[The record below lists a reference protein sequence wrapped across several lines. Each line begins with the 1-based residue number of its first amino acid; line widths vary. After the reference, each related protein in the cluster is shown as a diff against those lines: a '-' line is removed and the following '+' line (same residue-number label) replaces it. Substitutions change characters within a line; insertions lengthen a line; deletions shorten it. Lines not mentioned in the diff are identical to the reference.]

1 MPSDRNDHGEVVLRA
16 THLRKTFGK
25 SVAVDDVSL
34 TIHRG
39 EILGL
44 LGPNGAGKTTTIQ
57 LLLGVTGRTAGRITV
72 FGKDFD
78 AHRYDILARMNA
90 SFAATNLPWRLTVT
104 QNLTVYALLYGVRN
118 RRARIRELL
127 ERFQIAEIADREI
140 AKLSAGQVSRVNLC
154 KALLNH
160 PDLLLLD
167 EPTASLDPIAAA
179 QLRATIRELKDRG
192 TAVLYTSHDMRE
204 VEELCDH
211 VVFIHRGR
219 ILDEGSPRELARR
232 QGRVRLRL
240 RLDRGARALA
250 AFVRTRGWTTEQT
263 PDGFTV
269 IPLHEGELQS
279 ALAGIL
285 ALPITIADLDIN
297 QQSLEEYFIET
308 ANSASSE
315 PSRV

>member
-1 MPSDRNDHGEVVLRA
+1 VDGPRDVVLHA
-16 THLRKTFGK
+16 EHLRKTFGK
-25 SVAVDDVSL
+25 SIAVDDVSL

-57 LLLGVTGRTAGRITV
+57 LLLGVTGRTSGRITV

-78 AHRYDILARMNA
+78 AHRSAILARMNA
-90 SFAATNLPWRLTVT
+90 SFAATNLPWRLTVR
-104 QNLTVYALLYGVRN
+104 QNLTVYALLYGVHHRG
-118 RRARIRELL
+118 ARIMELL
-127 ERFQIAEIADREI
+127 KRFQITEIADREI

-154 KALLNH
+154 KALLND

-167 EPTASLDPIAAA
+167 EPTASLDPVAAA
-179 QLRATIRELKDRG
+179 QLRATIREFTHRG

-204 VEELCDH
+204 VEELCDR

-219 ILDEGSPRELARR
+219 MLDEGSPRELARR
-232 QGRVRLRL
+232 QGRVHLRL
-240 RLDRGARALA
+240 RLDRGTRALA
-250 AFVRTRGWTTEQT
+250 ACIRAHGWTVEQA

-269 IPLHEGELQS
+269 IPLHEGELQV
-279 ALAGIL
+279 ALTNIL
-285 ALPITIADLDIN
+285 ALPITITDLDVN
-297 QQSLEEYFIET
+297 QPSLEEYFIET

-315 PSRV
+315 SPRV